1 MVFSI
6 TLYFSANQWRRISS
20 FFHGEAKKLNLTLE
34 QTLQLALLNYI
45 ETMHLDGD
53 AFGLLKLYMSKHSL
67 DDRSKAA
74 NILIKAGFRASEGK
88 PLNEFQEKQ

>member
-1 MVFSI
+1 MVFSV
-6 TLYFSANQWRRISS
+6 TLKFSANQLKRINAYFTSLARK
-20 FFHGEAKKLNLTLE
+20 HNLTLE

-45 ETMHLDGD
+45 EALHLDEEAD
-53 AFGLLKLYMSKHSL
+53 GLLELYIAMRNL

-88 PLNEFQEKQ
+88 SLGEFQEKQ